1 MKPLFFLIAIAAV
14 CLPCCGT
21 FQSSVVAQ
29 DALTEDV
36 KTALAEITEKDVTA
50 TVAFLASDALAGRQ
64 TPSPEL
70 DIAAEY
76 IATRF
81 QAAGLVGGATVDVGG
96 AKSFFQVHRIAT
108 VSYDATQIA
117 ITVDGTP
124 LKHFGMLS
132 PGAEPFKFNG
142 NLTFVNQSDD
152 WKRMKFTGP
161 VCLTPKAIE
170 GPRDQF
176 AILAAAHGIKQRGAT
191 AVLVEVDQDNPLIAE
206 AEMAQRPSLQN
217 PRMRWPSPTLLISKL
232 APNQRGQFDISL
244 PALVSSNSVVKNV
257 IGVLPGSDPVLSREA
272 VIFSAH
278 LDHIGRAT
286 GEDTVNNGADDNA
299 SGCTAVCELADAFGA
314 LPTPP
319 KRTMIF
325 MTFWGEEK
333 GLLGSLH
340 YANNP
345 EWPLENTVAN
355 INIEMVGR
363 PEAGAAGKAWMTG
376 WHQSDLGELMNAAS
390 AKVGMRI
397 FEHPKFS
404 EMLYRQ
410 SDNASFVDKGVV
422 AHSFSA
428 GSLHSDYHQPGDHWE
443 KLDRRHMTKVIQGLF
458 VASLPIANGEVTPKP
473 SPNGARNGARGR
485 RNR

>member
-1 MKPLFFLIAIAAV
+1 MKPFFFLIALGAV
-14 CLPCCGT
+14 CLLCCGA
-21 FQSSVVAQ
+21 FQSSVVGQ

-81 QAAGLVGGATVDVGG
+81 QAAGLVGGATAKDGNS
-96 AKSFFQVHRIAT
+96 KSFFQVHEIAT
-108 VSYDATQIA
+108 VSYDPGQIA
-117 ITVDGTP
+117 ITTDGTP

-132 PGAEPFKFNG
+132 AGPESFEFGG
-142 NLTFVNQSDD
+142 NLTFVNQSEN
-152 WKRMKFTGP
+152 WKQMTFTGP

-176 AILAAAHGIKQRGAT
+176 EILAAAHGIKQRGAT
-191 AVLVEVDQDNPLIAE
+191 AVLIQVDENNQLVAE
-206 AEMAQRPSLQN
+206 AEMAQSPSLVN
-217 PRMRWPSPTLLISKL
+217 PRMRWPAPTLLVFKL
-232 APNQRGQFDISL
+232 APNQRGRFDISL
-244 PALVSSNSVVKNV
+244 PALVSSNSAVKNV
-257 IGVLPGSDPVLSREA
+257 IGVLPGSDPAFSGEA

-278 LDHIGRAT
+278 LDHIGRSA

-314 LPTPP
+314 LPTAP

-345 EWPLENTVAN
+345 EWPLEKTVAN

-363 PEAGAAGKAWMTG
+363 PEAGARGKAWMTG
-376 WHQSDLGELMNAAS
+376 WHQSDLGELMNAS
-390 AKVGMRI
+390 SSKVDMRI

-458 VASLPIANGEVTPKP
+458 VASLPIANAEVTPKA
-473 SPNGARNGARGR
+473 SPVGKRQR